1 MRILGVGDTVD
12 LGDMY
17 LRLAA
22 RGHDV
27 RVQVA
32 DVESRDMLAGMI
44 ELGGAWDDDLAWV
57 GRDGLLVF
65 ESASRGTLQDEL
77 RAAGYRV
84 VGGSA
89 FGDALEQDRELGQ
102 QTLRDA
108 GLRTLPVH
116 RFTSFDEGIAF
127 VAQTRRRYVLKF
139 NGTGWASMRNYVGMR
154 EDGLDMQGAIA
165 HQRDRWTFDEAPDFI
180 LMDFAHGVE
189 VGVGAFFDG
198 TRFLDPPNLDW
209 EHKRL
214 FTGDLGELTGEMGT
228 VVSYRGARRL
238 FDATLGR
245 LAAQFAAA
253 GHRGYVNLN
262 MIVNAEGTWP
272 LELTCR
278 FGYPGYS
285 ILEALHAEA
294 WDATLVRMTDGDG
307 SRVATHDGYAI
318 GVVLT
323 VPPFPYSEGYVRLS
337 KGVPVIVPADLTDEE
352 RHHLH
357 FAEVARDAR
366 GQLVTSGTVGYI
378 LVVTGRGETIEEAQR
393 AAYALAAKIAIPN
406 VRYRTD
412 IGDRL
417 IARDRATLVSLGWL
431 EP

>member
-1 MRILGVGDTVD
+1 MRVLGVGDTVD

-32 DVESRDMLAGMI
+32 DADARDMLAGMI
-44 ELGGAWDDDLAWV
+44 DLGGAWDEDLAWV

-65 ESASRGTLQDEL
+65 ESASRGAQQDEL
-77 RAAGYRV
+77 RAAGYQV

-108 GLRTLPVH
+108 GLRTLPAH

-127 VAQTRRRYVLKF
+127 VARTRRRYVLKF

-165 HQRDRWTFDEAPDFI
+165 HQRDRWTLPETDIDFI
-180 LMDFAHGVE
+180 LMDFAQGVE

-198 TRFLDPPNLDW
+198 TRFLGPPNLDW

-214 FTGDLGELTGEMGT
+214 FNGDLGELTGEMGT
-228 VVSYRGARRL
+228 VVSYRGAERL
-238 FDATLGR
+238 FAATLGR
-245 LAAQFAAA
+245 LEARFAAA

-285 ILEALHAEA
+285 ILEALHAEP
-294 WDATLVRMTDGDG
+294 WDTTLLRMVHGDG
-307 SRVATHDGYAI
+307 SSVATHDGYAV

-337 KGVPVIVPADLTDEE
+337 KGVPIIIPGDLTDEE

-357 FAEVARDAR
+357 FAEVALDAR
-366 GQLVTSGTVGYI
+366 GQLVTSGVVGYI
-378 LVVTGRGETIEEAQR
+378 LVVTGRGPTIAEAQR
-393 AAYALAAKIAIPN
+393 AAYTLAKKIAIPN

-417 IARDRATLVSLGWL
+417 IAHDLAELARLGWL
-431 EP
+431 